1 MPHLGAHLSAAGGV
15 SRAVS
20 AAVAIGC
27 EALQVFLRAPGR
39 WAAAPLAQP
48 EVARFRSAAREGA
61 LAGLCFAHAPY
72 LLNLASADDGLR
84 ARSIAVLVEELERA
98 GRLGLAGV
106 VLHPGSAGEGSRTEA
121 EARCRSAITEAVER
135 AGARAAMLLVEGT
148 AGAGGQLGRTP
159 AELARLVEPGLRSAR
174 PHGSRRGERQ
184 ATRRTRVGICLDTAH
199 LWGAG
204 YDLLGDG
211 WERVLV
217 EVGEHWGLA
226 VPHLL
231 HGNDTRVDMGS
242 HRDRHAPPGEG
253 RLGEA
258 YFRRLL
264 TDPRCA
270 ALPVVL
276 EIPPGEGN
284 RVVRASL
291 RRLRSWASTA
301 NTATQ

>member
-1 MPHLGAHLSAAGGV
+1 MPRLGAHLSAAGGV

-20 AAVAIGC
+20 AAAAIGC

-39 WAAAPLAQP
+39 WAAAPLAQS
-48 EVARFRSAAREGA
+48 EVVRFRSAVREAA
-61 LAGLCFAHAPY
+61 LSGLCFAHAPY
-72 LLNLASADDGLR
+72 LLNLASADDELR
-84 ARSIAVLVEELERA
+84 TRSIAVLVEELERA

-121 EARCRSAITEAVER
+121 EARCRAAITEAVGR

-159 AELARLVEPGLRSAR
+159 AELARLVEPGLRR
-174 PHGSRRGERQ
+174 KGRR
-184 ATRRTRVGICLDTAH
+184 AKVGICLDSAH

-204 YDLLGDG
+204 YDLLEDG
-211 WERVLV
+211 WERVLA

-231 HGNDTRVDMGS
+231 HGNDTRVELGS
-242 HRDRHAPPGEG
+242 HRDRHAAPGEG
-253 RLGEA
+253 TLGKRF
-258 YFRRLL
+258 FRALL
-264 TDPRCA
+264 VDPRCA
-270 ALPVVL
+270 SLPVVL

-284 RVVRASL
+284 KSVRASL
-291 RRLRSWASTA
+291 RRLRRWGPG
-301 NTATQ
+301 